1 MRDADF
7 LGYRA
12 TLDALMKWVV
22 ALDRTR
28 YARSIPIL
36 LRDLSTLEERFP
48 ALYVAF
54 AQNGFFMGQKTR
66 RAFSRIPIDQC
77 NEQLIDWL
85 KNESAVIGNLDDPAT
100 IRREQVARP
109 ELGPGIWGSQRW
121 DGGGNQTSWTVPCIP
136 SKISSMYHESSVYF
150 SYALSSFLPMNRD
163 IPGKLIDI
171 KSWEIWMVIANN
183 NCKLSLSTGWRPC
196 CSRCAGGP
204 WGQHVRR
211 RKWSSLWSRFQCHYA
226 SWSGK

>member
-48 ALYVAF
+48 DLYVAF
-54 AQNGFFMGQKTR
+54 AQNGFFMGQKTK

-109 ELGPGIWGSQRW
+109 ELARMVQEFEGLS
-121 DGGGNQTSWTVPCIP
+121 GGMEEATKHHEQFPAFQAKFQVCTMNLAYIFPKHCHPFYQWTEIFQGN
-136 SKISSMYHESSVYF
+136 
-150 SYALSSFLPMNRD
+150 
-163 IPGKLIDI
+163 
-171 KSWEIWMVIANN
+171 
-183 NCKLSLSTGWRPC
+183 
-196 CSRCAGGP
+196 
-204 WGQHVRR
+204 
-211 RKWSSLWSRFQCHYA
+211 
-226 SWSGK
+226 